1 LILALRPKGQE
12 RFVASRCRGRD
23 SAAARAG
30 QKRAGRVGYGV
41 LPQYAAVEEK
51 IHTRKA
57 AVSVFVVALISVVPA
72 ASRPKK

>member
-1 LILALRPKGQE
+1 LILALRPERQK
-12 RFVASRCRGRD
+12 RFVASFGHGCD

-51 IHTRKA
+51 IHMRIA
-57 AVSVFVVALISVVPA
+57 AASVFVIALIRVVPP